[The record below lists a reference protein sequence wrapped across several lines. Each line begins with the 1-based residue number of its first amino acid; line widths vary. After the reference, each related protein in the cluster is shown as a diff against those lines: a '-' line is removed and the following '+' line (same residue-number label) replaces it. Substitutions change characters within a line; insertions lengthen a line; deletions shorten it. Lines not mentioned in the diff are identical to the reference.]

1 MHVLYSHGHYRQS
14 DQSRVLNT
22 WAAPKIN
29 GDEMSFWPD
38 GYQACFN
45 LSFDYDSNSALMWR
59 APLDIVAQS
68 RGRFAPNVAI
78 GRILDLLDK
87 YEIKATF
94 FTPGWTV
101 DQFPESCEEIISK
114 GHEMGAHG
122 YLHER
127 LAEISMESE
136 RGVFEKSMASFKKLG
151 IKPEGFRAPYWLIS
165 DRTLDLIQ
173 ELGFKYDSNFM
184 DNDMPYMLKWRGEET
199 NLVELPVEWLMDD
212 WPHFDTNRMSTKQV
226 WDIWKPEWD
235 GIYELG
241 RYFGLTCHP
250 QCIGRI
256 SRLKMLEKLI
266 IDAKEKGDVWFAN
279 CKEVADWTRKKM
291 G

>member
-1 MHVLYSHGHYRQS
+1 MFYTITVHYRPSDSTRVLY
-14 DQSRVLNT
+14 T
-22 WAAPKIN
+22 WVVPKIN
-29 GDEMSFWPD
+29 GDKMSFWPE

-78 GRILDLLDK
+78 DRILDLLDK

-94 FTPGWTV
+94 FTPGWTI
-101 DQFPESCEEIISK
+101 DQFPESCEEIISR

-136 RGVFEKSMASFKKLG
+136 RSVFEKSMTSFKKLG

-165 DRTLDLIQ
+165 DRTLGLIQ
-173 ELGFKYDSNFM
+173 ELGFRYDSNFM

-212 WPHFDTNRMSTKQV
+212 WPHFDTNRMSIKQV

-256 SRLKMLEKLI
+256 SRLNMLEKLL